1 MDKHLVGGIAWTAAA
16 KWSTQLVTWSCF
28 VICARL
34 LTPSD
39 FGMVGMAA
47 AFLGVVNTFSEFGL
61 GSAVITLRSL
71 TDHEIAQINAASA
84 ISGTLGFLVSCA
96 LAVPL
101 GLFFRSAQLPA
112 VVVVMGTAFL
122 ITGFRTVPYSLL
134 QRNLRFK
141 RLSLIETVGAVSQSL
156 CILSLAY
163 LGRGYWALVWGNL
176 IGISLVTGLNIASC
190 PRGFARPRPRSIAH
204 ALGFSW
210 RVLVARVSWNFY
222 SDSDFL
228 VAGRMLGSSALGA
241 YSFAWNLATLPVEKV
256 TALVTNVTPV
266 FFAARQSDYE
276 GLNRYLRNLT
286 EALSLATFPA
296 TVGLGLVAPE
306 LISLVLGKSWSG
318 VIAPLEVLAFFGC
331 ARSISALL
339 GPLLTAMGET
349 RIMMWNNLAAAILM
363 PIAFYVGSRWGPV
376 GIACGWIIGYPFVA
390 LPLYRRTFRRLGMS
404 PRTYFGT
411 ILPAVNGCLVM
422 IAVVTVLRWTMPPT
436 WPLWAR
442 LATEISVGGAA
453 YLIALLV
460 LHADRVRSFITVYRR
475 LRAPRREAA

>member
-16 KWSTQLVTWSCF
+16 KWSTQLVTWSCL
-28 VICARL
+28 VISARL

-47 AFLGVVNTFSEFGL
+47 AFLGVVNSFSEFGL
-61 GSAVITLRSL
+61 GSAVITLRNL
-71 TDHEIAQINAASA
+71 TDHDIAQINASSA
-84 ISGTLGFLVSCA
+84 ITGAMGFLVSCA

-101 GLFFRSAQLPA
+101 GWFFRSAQLPA

-141 RLSLIETVGAVSQSL
+141 RLSLIETAGAVTQSL
-156 CILSLAY
+156 CTLSLAY
-163 LGRGYWALVWGNL
+163 FGQGYWALVLGNL
-176 IGISLVTGLNIASC
+176 IGISLVTGLNVASC
-190 PRGFARPRPRSIAH
+190 PSGFARPRLRSIGH

-210 RVLVARVSWNFY
+210 RVLVARLSWNFY

-256 TALVTNVTPV
+256 TSLVTNVTPA
-266 FFAARQSDYE
+266 FFSAHQSDYE
-276 GLNRYLRNLT
+276 HLGRYLRNLT

-306 LISLVLGKSWSG
+306 LISLVLGKSWFAA
-318 VIAPLEVLAFFGC
+318 IAPLEVLAFFGC

-349 RIMMWNNLAAAILM
+349 RIMMWNHLGAAILM

-376 GIACGWIIGYPFVA
+376 GIACGWIVCYPFVMFR
-390 LPLYRRTFRRLGMS
+390 LYRRTFLRLGMS
-404 PRTYFGT
+404 TRTYIKT
-411 ILPAVNGCLVM
+411 VIPAINGCLVM
-422 IAVVTVLRWTMPPT
+422 IAAVTALRGTMPQS
-436 WPLWAR
+436 WLLWVR
-442 LATEISVGGAA
+442 LAVEVSAGAGA

-460 LHADRVRSFITVYRR
+460 LHADRVRSFMTVYRQ
-475 LRAPRREAA
+475 LRAPQREAA